1 METPTGRGW
10 RSWRR
15 ILVVAVAIAL
25 AAGVYAAGIV
35 LYFAA
40 QHGPAEY
47 IKNPQTN
54 DQLEALVRT
63 ASIDPNKGDLV
74 LRVEVRA
81 KGSLLGSD
89 GVSVTRPVSV
99 DVVGATGTAS
109 YRYAAGD
116 RISPVEVTIGLSGDV
131 NSYPF
136 DSYHSPFGVVA
147 TASPP
152 TGNQPGPAPPT
163 SAPPTRLVFDGTLSG
178 YQVTAKPITMHAEPD
193 LLRLDLSMNRAPL
206 TRAFAILI
214 LVLQALLAAAAA
226 ALAIVV
232 WTRHRRIEITMMTWL
247 AALLFAIVPLR
258 SAMPGA
264 PAIGALV
271 DELVFFWAVT
281 IIAMSLVS
289 ILILWVRRPPKPT

>member
-15 ILVVAVAIAL
+15 VLVVAVGIAL

-47 IKNPQTN
+47 VKNPKKT

-81 KGSLLGSD
+81 TGSLLGPD
-89 GVSVTRPVSV
+89 GVSVTRPVSL

-109 YRYAAGD
+109 YRYGAGD

-136 DSYHSPFGVVA
+136 DSYSSPFGVVA

-152 TGNQPGPAPPT
+152 TSNQPGPAA
-163 SAPPTRLVFDGTLSG
+163 SAPPTLLVFDGTLSG
-178 YQVTAKPITMHAEPD
+178 YQVTAKPITVHAEPD
-193 LLRLDLSMNRAPL
+193 LLRLDLSINRAPL
-206 TRAFAILI
+206 TRAFAIL
-214 LVLQALLAAAAA
+214 LQADPLTHLRG
-226 ALAIVV
+226 L
-232 WTRHRRIEITMMTWL
+232 RHHVPR
-247 AALLFAIVPLR
+247 VPLAWAPRLPTRRGTPQRARGLEIRFARRARR
-258 SAMPGA
+258 SQPLGGA
-264 PAIGALV
+264 G
-271 DELVFFWAVT
+271 
-281 IIAMSLVS
+281 
-289 ILILWVRRPPKPT
+289 PPR

>member
-1 METPTGRGW
+1 M
-10 RSWRR
+10 
-15 ILVVAVAIAL
+15 
-25 AAGVYAAGIV
+25 
-35 LYFAA
+35 
-40 QHGPAEY
+40 
-47 IKNPQTN
+47 
-54 DQLEALVRT
+54 RT
-63 ASIDPNKGDLV
+63 ISIDPNKGDLM

-81 KGSLLGSD
+81 NGSLLGSD
-89 GVSVTRPVSV
+89 GVSVTRPVSL
-99 DVVGATGTAS
+99 DIVGATGTAS

-116 RISPVEVTIGLSGDV
+116 RISPVEVTIGMSGDV

-152 TGNQPGPAPPT
+152 TSNEPGPAPP
-163 SAPPTRLVFDGTLSG
+163 APPTLLAFDGTLSG
-178 YQVTAKPITMHAEPD
+178 YQVTAKPITDHAQPD
-193 LLRLDLSMNRAPL
+193 LLRLDLSINRAPL

-214 LVLQALLAAAAA
+214 LLLQALLAAAAA

-247 AALLFAIVPLR
+247 AALLFAIVPLP

-281 IIAMSLVS
+281 IIAMSLLS
-289 ILILWVRRPPKPT
+289 ILIQWIRRPPSRT